1 MRVLLLLASLV
12 LGVLAQVK
20 QVDDSALHEL
30 VKEHPEISVLVA
42 FTAPWC
48 GHCKRLKPVWEK
60 LDNKFADDDAVVV
73 AEINA
78 VENSYAAA
86 QYGVRGFPTIKLVR
100 NHEMLSFEG
109 KRDVTTLAEFALA
122 AHANKDWEPVPEPLT
137 TTGLFLVEAKRMFG
151 DVLVLIQTRVHV
163 AIVLFAFGTVFGFM
177 FGLVVAGSDR
187 GPTEEELRR
196 LIREEHG
203 SKTPAAAAPVQDDTS
218 ERSIGDRALKQTK
231 KNADKKNKK
240 NTKPAKRSTKKND

>member
-177 FGLVVAGSDR
+177 FGLVVAGSGSSVLLCISVLLYFRYLSSVQTGSNRPRSDR
-187 GPTEEELRR
+187 G
-196 LIREEHG
+196 G
-203 SKTPAAAAPVQDDTS
+203 AAPTHPRGARQQDTCRG
-218 ERSIGDRALKQTK
+218 RSCPGRHQ
-231 KNADKKNKK
+231 
-240 NTKPAKRSTKKND
+240 